1 MTRYSPERYINTK
14 VATGFILLLVV
25 AVLSFGVNYFGVV
38 RYMKV
43 DEKDDLLGQRLM
55 VLNELMFRMQEA
67 DGAARLYS
75 LTGNKKDRKAYEDRT
90 DSVLSTLDR
99 LEFFFPDSSFQAEVD
114 TIRGLF
120 FQKKEQT
127 DQLIELS
134 IINRYRR
141 RYGEVLSILP
151 DSINYQISQ
160 ITYSSLHVDSTNN
173 EADSLPEKNKTFF
186 GRIAGLLTNQEED
199 LPTGKTPEIE
209 QRIDSS
215 LIIRKRKDPALEE
228 VKEQLQKLD
237 KQDKRFAMIVL
248 NREEKLV
255 EVANKL
261 TNTIRQIVRHLENQA
276 LMESATRQQEMSQ
289 MREGLLKRLIF
300 LGISALL
307 IILGFVL
314 WIGRDLRK
322 SKQLKN
328 QLVSSREKVES
339 LMKVKERFLA
349 NMSHEIRTPLT
360 SIIGF
365 SELQKEKDPSAEVMH
380 NSAVHLLALVNDVL
394 DISRLEAGKLTFHKE
409 HVNPR
414 ELMQEV
420 WKTFRHKTNKKNLAF
435 TYSWDKNLPAFT
447 ADKTRL
453 RQVLFNLISNAIKFT
468 EQGQIRV
475 DVFRENEF
483 VIFEVSDTGCGIPE
497 NRTETIFEEFSQMNE
512 NPEGTRQGSGLGL
525 AISKKLVQAMGGEI
539 RVESK
544 EGEGSTFRFS
554 IPYVESHT
562 ENASIQ
568 SSTKN
573 IDGKS
578 ILVVDDDPLV
588 GRLLK
593 GFLKNRSS
601 IMTSESP
608 EEALLSMDRQQ
619 FDLIISDFR
628 MPGMNGLTFI
638 EKTRSRHAG
647 PILILSA
654 GISNEDLSQ
663 LEHFEKVYQMTK
675 PFSRENLEN
684 KLQSVLDPKTP
695 YPVEESSP
703 ERTISSSLTDLGGV
717 IAFTGDDKDFLN
729 SVVSAFI
736 EDTDENIA
744 TLSLLIKN
752 RDQAQISEKAHKMLT
767 GFRQFGIS
775 EGIEILKEI
784 ETTERRR
791 LNQRELKRSLQRL
804 KELWQQVKTELQNQ
818 TGKEGQ

>member
-38 RYMKV
+38 RYMQV
-43 DEKDDLLGQRLM
+43 DKKEDFLGQRLM

-75 LTGNKKDRKAYEDRT
+75 LTGDQEDSETYQERT
-90 DSVLSTLDR
+90 DSVLSTLGR
-99 LEFFFPDSSFQAEVD
+99 LELFFPDSSFQAEVD

-160 ITYSSLHVDSTNN
+160 ITYSSLHLDSTRNKVDS
-173 EADSLPEKNKTFF
+173 LQEKNETFF
-186 GRIAGLLTNQEED
+186 GRIASYLTEQAED
-199 LPTGKTPEIE
+199 PPPLKTPEIE
-209 QRIDSS
+209 QKVDSS

-228 VKEQLQKLD
+228 VKKQLLKLD
-237 KQDKRFAMIVL
+237 KQDKRFAMVLL
-248 NREEKLV
+248 NREKKLV

-261 TNTIRQIVRHLENQA
+261 TNTIREIVRYLENQA
-276 LMESATRQQEMSQ
+276 LIESATRQQEMNQ
-289 MREGLLKRLIF
+289 MRDDLLKRLVF
-300 LGISALL
+300 LGVSALL

-328 QLVSSREKVES
+328 QLVRSREEVES

-365 SELQKEKDPSAEVMH
+365 SELQKEKDPSAEVIH

-394 DISRLEAGKLTFHKE
+394 DISRLEAGKLTIHSE
-409 HVNPR
+409 HVDPG

-420 WKTFRHKTNKKNLAF
+420 WQTFKHKTNEKNLAF
-435 TYSWDKNLPAFT
+435 TYFSDENLPAFK

-453 RQVLFNLISNAIKFT
+453 RQVLFNLINNAIKFT
-468 EQGQIRV
+468 DQGKIEV
-475 DVFRENEF
+475 GVFRENELI
-483 VIFEVSDTGCGIPE
+483 IFEVRDTGCGIPE
-497 NRTETIFEEFSQMNE
+497 NRRETIFEEFSQMSE
-512 NPEGTRQGSGLGL
+512 NTAGTRQGTGLGL
-525 AISKKLVQAMGGEI
+525 AISKKLVEAMGGEI
-539 RVESK
+539 QVESK
-544 EGEGSTFRFS
+544 EGAGSTFRFS
-554 IPYVESHT
+554 IPYVESLAKSGDI
-562 ENASIQ
+562 EQ
-568 SSTKN
+568 STKN
-573 IDGKS
+573 IDRKS
-578 ILVVDDDPLV
+578 LLVVDDDPLV

-593 GFLKNRSS
+593 GFLKDRSS
-601 IMTSESP
+601 IMSSESP
-608 EEALLSMDRQQ
+608 EEALMLMHRHQ
-619 FDLIISDFR
+619 FDLIITDFR
-628 MPGMNGLTFI
+628 MPGMNGLAFI
-638 EKTRSRHAG
+638 EKARSRHTG
-647 PILILSA
+647 PILVLSA
-654 GISNEDLSQ
+654 GISSEDLMQ

-675 PFSRENLEN
+675 PFSREDMEN
-684 KLQSVLDPKTP
+684 KLQSVLDTQNANPIQESPSKKTC
-695 YPVEESSP
+695 
-703 ERTISSSLTDLGGV
+703 SSSLTDLSGV
-717 IAFTGDDKDFLN
+717 VAFTGDDKDFLN

-736 EDTDENIA
+736 EDTDENIE
-744 TLSLLIKN
+744 TLTLLIKN
-752 RDQAQISEKAHKMLT
+752 HDQAQISEKAHKMLT

-784 ETTERRR
+784 ETTEKREI
-791 LNQRELKRSLQRL
+791 NQREIKRLLKRL
-804 KELWQQVKTELQNQ
+804 KELWQQVKADLQKQ
-818 TGKEGQ
+818 MEK

>member
-38 RYMKV
+38 RYMQV
-43 DEKDDLLGQRLM
+43 DKKEDFLGQRLM

-75 LTGNKKDRKAYEDRT
+75 LTGDQEDSETYQERT
-90 DSVLSTLDR
+90 DSVLSTLGR
-99 LEFFFPDSSFQAEVD
+99 LELFFPDSSFQAEVD

-160 ITYSSLHVDSTNN
+160 ITYSSLHVDSAGNKV
-173 EADSLPEKNKTFF
+173 DSLQEKNKTFF
-186 GRIAGLLTNQEED
+186 GRIANFLTEQAED
-199 LPTGKTPEIE
+199 PPPLKTPEIE
-209 QRIDSS
+209 QKVDSS

-228 VKEQLQKLD
+228 VKKQLLKLD
-237 KQDKRFAMIVL
+237 KQDKRFAMVLL
-248 NREEKLV
+248 NREKKLV

-261 TNTIRQIVRHLENQA
+261 TNTIREIVRYLENQA
-276 LMESATRQQEMSQ
+276 LMESATRQQEMSHV
-289 MREGLLKRLIF
+289 RDDLLKRLVF
-300 LGISALL
+300 LGVSALL

-328 QLVSSREKVES
+328 QLVRSREEVES

-365 SELQKEKDPSAEVMH
+365 SELQKEKDPSAEVIH

-394 DISRLEAGKLTFHKE
+394 DISRLEAGKLTIHSE
-409 HVNPR
+409 HVDPG

-420 WKTFRHKTNKKNLAF
+420 WQTFKHKTNEKNLAF
-435 TYSWDKNLPAFT
+435 TYFSDENLPAFK

-453 RQVLFNLISNAIKFT
+453 RQVLFNLINNAIKFT
-468 EQGQIRV
+468 DQGKIGV
-475 DVFRENEF
+475 GVFRENELI
-483 VIFEVSDTGCGIPE
+483 IFEVRDTGCGIPE
-497 NRTETIFEEFSQMNE
+497 NRRETIFEEFSQMSE
-512 NPEGTRQGSGLGL
+512 NTAGTRQGTGLGL
-525 AISKKLVQAMGGEI
+525 AISKKLVEAMGGEI
-539 RVESK
+539 QVESK
-544 EGEGSTFRFS
+544 EGAGSTFRFS
-554 IPYVESHT
+554 IPYVESLAKSGDI
-562 ENASIQ
+562 EQ
-568 SSTKN
+568 STKN
-573 IDGKS
+573 IDRKS
-578 ILVVDDDPLV
+578 LLVVDDDPLV

-593 GFLKNRSS
+593 GFLKDRSS
-601 IMTSESP
+601 IMSSESP
-608 EEALLSMDRQQ
+608 EEALMLMHRHQ
-619 FDLIISDFR
+619 FDLIITDFR
-628 MPGMNGLTFI
+628 MPGMNGLAFI
-638 EKTRSRHAG
+638 EKARSRHTG
-647 PILILSA
+647 PILVLSA
-654 GISNEDLSQ
+654 GISSEDLMQ

-675 PFSRENLEN
+675 PFSREDMEN
-684 KLQSVLDPKTP
+684 KLQSVLDTQNTNPIQESPSKKTG
-695 YPVEESSP
+695 
-703 ERTISSSLTDLGGV
+703 SSSLTDLSGV
-717 IAFTGDDKDFLN
+717 VAFTGDDKDFLN

-736 EDTDENIA
+736 EDTDENIE
-744 TLSLLIKN
+744 TLTLLIKN
-752 RDQAQISEKAHKMLT
+752 HDQAQISEKAHKMLT

-775 EGIEILKEI
+775 EGIKILKEI
-784 ETTERRR
+784 ESTEK
-791 LNQRELKRSLQRL
+791 RELNKREIKRLLKRL
-804 KELWQQVKTELQNQ
+804 KELWQQVKAELQKQ
-818 TGKEGQ
+818 MEK